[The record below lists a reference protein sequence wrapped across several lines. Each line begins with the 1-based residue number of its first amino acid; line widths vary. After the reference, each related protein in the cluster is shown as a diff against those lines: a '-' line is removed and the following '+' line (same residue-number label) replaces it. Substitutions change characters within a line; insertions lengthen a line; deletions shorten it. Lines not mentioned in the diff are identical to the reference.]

1 MMSRGGILILAAAVA
16 LASCGRAEAPA
27 APAVQAAPGRL
38 VIEAREAPDYKTV
51 SAVLTNRDVGDA
63 RARIGGTLSRLLVR
77 EGDVVRRGQL
87 LAVISDQRLALEAQ
101 AGGASVAAAEADAE
115 RTRADLGRYQALF
128 DRGFVAQARLDQV
141 EADARAAEARLQAAR
156 AQHGALSAANAQG
169 RVVAPADGRVTRAP
183 IPQGAVVMPGDIVV
197 AIATG
202 APVLRLEL
210 PEADARALTQ
220 GQDIRLLGAEDDG
233 QQAAPVL
240 VRVRQI
246 YPAVDNGRVTA
257 DLDAQTLPT
266 GFIGARVR
274 VLIPVGVRSAI
285 VIPARYVVTRF
296 GVDYVRLERAG
307 GAFID
312 APIQRGGAVPTDQM
326 PDGIEIL
333 SGLAQ
338 GDAIV
343 PPGAPAA

>member
-1 MMSRGGILILAAAVA
+1 MSQGAMLILAAALA
-16 LASCGRAEAPA
+16 LTACGRPEAPTA
-27 APAVQAAPGRL
+27 HAVQPAPGRL
-38 VIEAREAPDYKTV
+38 LVEERQAPDYKTV

-77 EGDVVRRGQL
+77 EGDAVRRGQL
-87 LAVISDQRLALEAQ
+87 LGVISDQRLALEAQ
-101 AGGASVAAAEADAE
+101 AGAASVAAAEAVAG
-115 RTRADLGRYQALF
+115 RSRADLARHQALF
-128 DRGFVAQARLDQV
+128 NEGFVAQARLDQV
-141 EADARAAEARLQAAR
+141 QADARAAEAQLRAAR
-156 AQHGALSAANAQG
+156 AQHGALSEANAQG
-169 RVVAPADGRVTRAP
+169 RVLAPADGRVTRAP
-183 IPQGAVVMPGDIVV
+183 IPQGAVVMAGDVVV

-220 GQDIRLLGAEDDG
+220 GQDIRLLGAEDSG
-233 QQAAPVL
+233 PQAAAPVL

-246 YPAVDNGRVTA
+246 YPAIDNGRVTA
-257 DLDAQTLPT
+257 DLDAQTLPA

-274 VLIPVGVRSAI
+274 VLIPVGERRAI
-285 VIPARYVVTRF
+285 IIPARYIITRF

-307 GAFID
+307 GAIIE
-312 APIQRGGAVPTDQM
+312 APIQRGGAIPTDQM

-333 SGLAQ
+333 SGLTE

-343 PPGAPAA
+343 PAEAPAA